1 MPGIRLT
8 RLGNIRHCR
17 GTILADWIAAGPDS
31 KPMMSG
37 VNVFVLNSDRKIATV
52 TGLVT
57 PPQ

>member
-1 MPGIRLT
+1 MM
-8 RLGNIRHCR
+8 
-17 GTILADWIAAGPDS
+17 ADWIAAGSDS
-31 KPMMSG
+31 QPMMTG

>member
-8 RLGNIRHCR
+8 RSGNIRHCQ
-17 GTILADWIAAGPDS
+17 GTMMADWIAAGSDS
-31 KPMMSG
+31 QPMMTG